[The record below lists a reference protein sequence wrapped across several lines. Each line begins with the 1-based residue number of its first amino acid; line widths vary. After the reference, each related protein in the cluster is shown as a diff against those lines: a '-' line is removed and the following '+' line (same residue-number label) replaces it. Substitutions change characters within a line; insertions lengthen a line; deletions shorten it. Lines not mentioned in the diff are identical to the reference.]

1 MFFDEAKIHV
11 EAGRGGDGCVSFRRE
26 KYVPLGGP
34 DGGNGGRGG
43 HVYMVGSA
51 RHNTLVNFRRKRHF
65 RASRGEHGRGKK
77 MQGARGKDLRI
88 EVPLG
93 TVIRDAETGEV
104 LGDLVMEGQEV
115 MVASGGRGGRGN
127 AAFAGPTHQAPRFA
141 EKGESEESRWL
152 LLELKLIAD
161 VGIVGCPN
169 AGKST
174 LLAAV
179 SAARPKVA
187 DYPFTTLTPS
197 LGVVTLG
204 DTSWVMADIPG
215 LIEGAHEGAGLGHK
229 FLRHVERTR
238 LVLHLLDGMSEDP
251 VGDWR
256 RINLEL
262 TLYSARLGDR
272 PQIVAVNKMDIPEVR
287 ERWPALREALV
298 QEGAEAL
305 PISAATG
312 KGVRALLG
320 RISRALVE
328 LPEEPPSSGEVK
340 SFGVEEDEDEF
351 RVSSEGE
358 ARWRVVGKRVERSAE
373 MTDWNNLEAIRRFQR
388 IIDAMG
394 VTEVLEEAGVEPG
407 DTVLVGEAEL
417 EWQ

>member
-1 MFFDEAKIHV
+1 MVASAKQ
-11 EAGRGGDGCVSFRRE
+11 
-26 KYVPLGGP
+26 
-34 DGGNGGRGG
+34 
-43 HVYMVGSA
+43 
-51 RHNTLVNFRRKRHF
+51 NTLVNFRRKQHF
-65 RASRGEHGRGKK
+65 RASRGEHGRGKN

-93 TVIRDAETGEV
+93 TVIRDDETGEV
-104 LGDLVMEGQEV
+104 LEDLVTEGQEV
-115 MVASGGRGGRGN
+115 VAASGGRGGRGN
-127 AAFAGPTHQAPRFA
+127 AAFVRPTRQAPRFA
-141 EKGESEESRWL
+141 EKGESGESRWL
-152 LLELKLIAD
+152 RLELKLIAD

-197 LGVVTLG
+197 LGVVAL
-204 DTSWVMADIPG
+204 DETSWVMADIPG

-251 VGDWR
+251 VEDWR
-256 RINLEL
+256 KINLEL
-262 TLYSARLGDR
+262 RLYSARLGDR
-272 PQIVAVNKMDIPEVR
+272 PQVTAVNKMDIPEVR
-287 ERWPALREALV
+287 DRWPALREALTR
-298 QEGAEAL
+298 EGVEAL

-312 KGVRALLG
+312 EGIRTLLG
-320 RISRALVE
+320 RISRALEE
-328 LPEEPPSSGEVK
+328 LPEGPSSSEEIKV
-340 SFGVEEDEDEF
+340 FGIEEDEDEF

-358 ARWRVVGKRVERSAE
+358 GYWRVKGKRVERSAQ
-373 MTDWNNLEAIRRFQR
+373 MTDWSNLEAIRRFQR
-388 IIDAMG
+388 MIDAMG
-394 VTEVLEEAGVEPG
+394 VTEALEEAGAEPG
-407 DTVLVGEAEL
+407 DTVIVGEAEL